1 MLSRFILYS
10 DINIPKTQEGI
21 EIAFNKVLDLTEME
35 IVETLKVVL
44 THHRRCRPPPPKIT
58 STSEVSDTMQVDL
71 EVPPKLSQST
81 PITSSSATLTLAS
94 YLHLVATYPT
104 SRVPLLIAF
113 RLYLQDPED
122 VTTLVQMLSSWIER
136 RSKMDM
142 DPGVCRKMM
151 PNKKDLKKTK
161 EGVWIVKT
169 RQREN
174 LTMDNKKKS
183 TIPPLE
189 KVSPTCCKF
198 LLFDSLPFRSQTSSR
213 HCWTPVSFPCF
224 PINHLIKYYTTYHH
238 S

>member
-1 MLSRFILYS
+1 M
-10 DINIPKTQEGI
+10 
-21 EIAFNKVLDLTEME
+21 LDLTEME

-44 THHRRCRPPPPKIT
+44 THHQRLPKIA
-58 STSEVSDTMQVDL
+58 SDAMQVDS
-71 EVPPKLSQST
+71 EAPPKSSQPT
-81 PITSSSATLTLAS
+81 PVASSSATPLTLAS

-113 RLYLQDPED
+113 RRYMQDPED

-136 RSKMDM
+136 RSKMDT

-161 EGVWIVKT
+161 EGVWIVVDKT

-174 LTMDNKKKS
+174 LTMVNKKNP

-189 KVSPTCCKF
+189 KVSPIPSC
-198 LLFDSLPFRSQTSSR
+198 LI
-213 HCWTPVSFPCF
+213 SFA
-224 PINHLIKYYTTYHH
+224 
-238 S
+238 